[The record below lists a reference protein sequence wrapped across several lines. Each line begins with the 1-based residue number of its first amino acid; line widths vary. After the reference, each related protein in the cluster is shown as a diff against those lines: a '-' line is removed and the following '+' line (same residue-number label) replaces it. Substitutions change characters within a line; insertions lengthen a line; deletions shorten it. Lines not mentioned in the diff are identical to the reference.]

1 MPTQVALKQLQDLS
15 HEDSP
20 SQIFLE
26 TKPNTELHIISC
38 SDRTLIKLPFGNR
51 FDILNG
57 VIIIHEH
64 SKKITPKF

>member
-1 MPTQVALKQLQDLS
+1 MPTQVSLKQLQDLA

-20 SQIFLE
+20 SEILLD

-38 SDRTLIKLPFGNR
+38 LDRTLIKLPFGNKI
-51 FDILNG
+51 DIVNG

-64 SKKITPKF
+64 SNK